1 MRQQHC
7 GRRHPTFGRDEPRPR
22 WQMCCIYSTGIIIL
36 GCLVIWTLRDA
47 TPVRFVE
54 PTIENDLTS
63 VDAKHL
69 DDVYWRVSVRHVAST
84 LERVCY
90 DNDYTVLTN
99 RNVLLDEKPMLEK
112 YVFFCDPK
120 MQVRSAL
127 NVRAVIT
134 GAAKKSVLCS
144 ELYAGI
150 EKKVRRYYPFSLKYV
165 SGQTFTAKTRVVRD
179 ARETCMWQHAI
190 SIVDGSWFSTI

>member
-1 MRQQHC
+1 
-7 GRRHPTFGRDEPRPR
+7 
-22 WQMCCIYSTGIIIL
+22 MCCIYSTGIIIL